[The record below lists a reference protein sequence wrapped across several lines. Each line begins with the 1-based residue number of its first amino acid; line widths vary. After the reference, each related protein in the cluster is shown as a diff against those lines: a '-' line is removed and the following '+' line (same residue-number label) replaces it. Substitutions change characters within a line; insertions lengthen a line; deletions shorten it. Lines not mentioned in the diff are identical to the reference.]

1 MRFEDFL
8 VLALGALRSH
18 RLRSILTATGIAV
31 GIAAVILLTSIGAGI
46 HRFVI
51 AEFTQ
56 FGTNLIE
63 INPGKAKTHGA
74 AVGMFG
80 IVRPLTIED
89 ARALHHAPE
98 VEAVVPIVQGN
109 GEVRAAGRTRR
120 TAVLG
125 AGAAFPGVFRYRV
138 ALGRF
143 LPADDEAAARPLAV
157 LGSKL
162 RSELFGEANPLG
174 ARIRI
179 GNGRFVVVG
188 VMEPKG
194 QMLGFD
200 LDDVVYIP
208 AARSLELFNRESL
221 MAIDLSYRAEAPVDR
236 VVAGVERILRQR
248 HARED
253 FTVTPQKQMLDTLG
267 SVLDVLTFAV
277 GALGGISLLVG
288 GVGILTISTI
298 AVSERT
304 AEIGL
309 MRALGARRGQVLL
322 LFLGEAMLL
331 AGIGGAAGLALGAGL
346 GQVLRLALPALPVHT
361 PWNFIALAEAAAIGI
376 GLAAGLMPARRAAR
390 LDPVEALR
398 AE

>member
-1 MRFEDFL
+1 MRARDAFDL
-8 VLALGALRSH
+8 SLGALRAH
-18 RLRSILTATGIAV
+18 RLRSVLTALGIAV

-46 HRFVI
+46 HQFVVS
-51 AEFTQ
+51 EFTQ

-80 IVRPLTIED
+80 IVRPLGLED
-89 ARALHHAPE
+89 AQALRHAAG
-98 VEAVVPIVQGN
+98 VEAVVPVVQGN
-109 GEVRAAGRTRR
+109 AEVRAAGRTRR

-125 AGAAFPGVFRYRV
+125 VNAAFPDVFRYRV
-138 ALGRF
+138 ATGRF
-143 LPADDEAAARPLAV
+143 LPADDETTARSLAV

-162 RSELFGEANPLG
+162 RAELYGAENPLG
-174 ARIRI
+174 SRIRI
-179 GNGRFVVVG
+179 GGARYRVVG
-188 VMEPKG
+188 VMQPKG

-208 AARSLELFNRESL
+208 AARSLEMFNRESL
-221 MAIDLSYRAEAPVDR
+221 MAIDVSYRAGASPER
-236 VVAGVERILRQR
+236 VVASLRAILMQR
-248 HARED
+248 HGRED

-288 GVGILTISTI
+288 AVGIVTITTI
-298 AVSERT
+298 AVSERA

-309 MRALGARRGQVLL
+309 LRALGARRAQVMAI
-322 LFLGEAMLL
+322 FLGEAMLL
-331 AGIGGAAGLALGAGL
+331 AALGGAAGLALGAGL
-346 GQVLRLALPALPVHT
+346 GQALRLALPALPVHT
-361 PWNFIALAEAAAIGI
+361 PWDFVVLAEAAAVGI
-376 GLAAGLMPARRAAR
+376 GLVAGALPARRAAR

>member
-8 VLALGALRSH
+8 RFSLGTFRSH
-18 RLRSILTATGIAV
+18 RLRTVLTATGIAV

-56 FGTNLIE
+56 FGTHLIE

-89 ARALHHAPE
+89 ARALARAPD
-98 VEAVVPIVQGN
+98 VEAVVPVVQGN
-109 GEVRAAGRTRR
+109 AEARANARTRR

-125 AGAAFPGVFRYRV
+125 VGEAFPRVFRYRV
-138 ALGRF
+138 AMGQF
-143 LPADDEAAARPLAV
+143 LPADDEATARPLAV

-162 RSELFGEANPLG
+162 RTELYGDRNPLG
-174 ARIRI
+174 SRIRV
-179 GNGRFVVVG
+179 GNARFVVVG
-188 VMEPKG
+188 VMEAKG

-200 LDDVVYIP
+200 LDDVVYVP

-221 MAIDLSYRAEAPVDR
+221 MAIDVSYRAEAPLSR
-236 VVAGVERILRQR
+236 VVAGLERILRQR
-248 HARED
+248 HARDD
-253 FTVTPQKQMLDTLG
+253 FTVTPQQQMLETLG

-288 GVGILTISTI
+288 GVGILTISPI

-304 AEIGL
+304 TEVGL
-309 MRALGARRGQVLL
+309 LRALGARRAQVMA

-331 AGIGGAAGLALGAGL
+331 AALGGAAGLALGAGL
-346 GQVLRLALPALPVHT
+346 GQALRLALPALPVHT
-361 PWNFIALAEAAAIGI
+361 PWNFVALAEAAAIGI
-376 GLAAGLMPARRAAR
+376 GLAAGLMPARRAAL